1 MLWPH
6 GINAPEVNKSARL
19 AKTSSGTPRRPPR
32 HHEDL
37 PARALQDCPK
47 FFLKNRAN
55 KRFCSDACRKEFFE
69 YGGTAFNQLKPK
81 LEKFVTRWMREYA
94 AHIEARLT
102 AIESKLEQR
111 QQ

>member
-1 MLWPH
+1 MPVSPKRQAELRA
-6 GINAPEVNKSARL
+6 GRRDTT
-19 AKTSSGTPRRPPR
+19 KTYPRERCKN
-32 HHEDL
+32 
-37 PARALQDCPK
+37 CPK